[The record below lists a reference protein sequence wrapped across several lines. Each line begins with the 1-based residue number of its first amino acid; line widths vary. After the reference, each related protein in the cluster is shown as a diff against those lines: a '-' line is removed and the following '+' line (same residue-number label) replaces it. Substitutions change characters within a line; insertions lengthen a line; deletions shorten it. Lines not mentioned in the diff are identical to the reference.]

1 MTSLRDINIA
11 ERDAMLRTL
20 DTLTLRIL
28 GDQWTTASHILIK
41 GLLLKLI
48 ETEDNQ

>member
-11 ERDAMLRTL
+11 ERDAILRTL

-28 GDQWTTASHILIK
+28 GDQWTTANHILIK

-48 ETEDNQ
+48 ETGDNQ